1 MQKHMI
7 IRNKIRIARSL
18 MKDPSLS
25 KFVPDTVPFSVK
37 KLVRMLKKHKVIYLK
52 PNDGLKG
59 KGIIRVKTVS
69 DRKYEVS
76 YGKKV
81 RIHKFDAMVNKVIQQ
96 IGPRED
102 YLIQQG
108 INLATYKDRP
118 YDIRLLLVKHLNRW
132 HLTMISAKVA
142 AVKNAVVTN
151 VSFNRK
157 WLPLEELQHSI
168 YKVLDENDQKVR
180 PMATLRE
187 MIDLSYQIANKLG
200 NRFPFYMLGLDL
212 AIDKKGKIWFIE
224 ANTSPAIKPM
234 KQVNDRKSYLIVR
247 EALKN
252 IEIVNP
258 D

>member
-7 IRNKIRIARSL
+7 IRNKMKIARVL
-18 MKDPSLS
+18 KKDPYLS
-25 KFVPDTVPFSVK
+25 QFVPDTVSFSVK
-37 KLVRMLKKHKVIYLK
+37 KLVKMLKMHRVIYLK

-59 KGIIRVKTVS
+59 KGIIRVRAVS
-69 DRKYEVS
+69 DKRYEVS

-81 RIHKFDAMVNKVIQQ
+81 RIHRFDAMVKKVIRQ
-96 IGPRED
+96 IGTRDD

-108 INLATYKDRP
+108 IHLATYHDRP

-142 AVKNAVVTN
+142 AVKDAIVTN

-157 WLPLEELQHSI
+157 WLPLDELQHSI
-168 YKVLDENDQKVR
+168 YEVLDHGGKKAR
-180 PMATLRE
+180 PMAVLRE
-187 MIDLSYQIANKLG
+187 LIDLSYQIANKLG
-200 NRFPFYMLGLDL
+200 QRFPFYMLGLDL
-212 AIDKKGKIWFIE
+212 AIDKNGKIWFIE

-234 KQVNDRKSYLIVR
+234 KQVNDRKSFKTVK
-247 EALKN
+247 EALKH

-258 D
+258 Q